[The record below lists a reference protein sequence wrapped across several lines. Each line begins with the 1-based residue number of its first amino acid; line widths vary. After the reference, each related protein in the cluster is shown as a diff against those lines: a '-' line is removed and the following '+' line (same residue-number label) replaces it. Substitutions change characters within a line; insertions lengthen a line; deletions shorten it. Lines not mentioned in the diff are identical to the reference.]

1 MTFPLPLPL
10 TDIEHYMLAEDSASY
25 PCCFSIV
32 LRLAERVDAAALR
45 EAVAIATARHPL
57 LCAHLEY
64 EDGAARRWIAAPAAG
79 HDIQWRDDVSAAD
92 AARPPRPIDLRKQLG
107 VRFEV
112 ETGTDHD
119 TLRVEFHHAC
129 TDGIG
134 AVQFVSDLIIAY
146 RQAQGSAESR
156 LPAIDASRLKHR
168 DQYGLRGWRR
178 LTRLFYGTFGWL
190 GAIEFFTHRP
200 VPLGS
205 VSPNAA
211 GEPAARRSGY
221 CFATLSPAQ
230 STALL
235 AAAKEQRV
243 TLNDLVI
250 RDLFLVVQE
259 QVARQQPDLAN
270 KHKRIMVPTNL
281 RVAGDEQTPATNI
294 VAMINLDR
302 RPGNWKNE
310 RRLLRVLHWEM
321 AAVKRM
327 RLGLTF
333 IQIVGAF
340 RKWFGSLRPLLPL
353 DRCLAT
359 CVLSNL
365 GRSPAAFDPQF
376 VRAVEFYPPLRP
388 LTSASFGLITHDG
401 QVMCSLHYDQAALS
415 SEQGGE
421 LLDRFITRL
430 GGYAAAL
437 DDADAVHGASLS
449 QAAR

>member
-32 LRLAERVDAAALR
+32 LRLSERIDAAALR
-45 EAVAIATARHPL
+45 EAIAIATGRHPL

-64 EDGAARRWIAAPAAG
+64 EYGTVRNWIAAPSAG
-79 HDIQWRDDVSAAD
+79 HDIQWRDDVSAANT
-92 AARPPRPIDLRKQLG
+92 ARPPRPIDLRKQLG

-112 ETGTDHD
+112 ETGTDQD

-134 AVQFVSDLIIAY
+134 AVQFLSDLLIAY
-146 RQAQGSAESR
+146 RQARGATESR
-156 LPAIDASRLKHR
+156 LPAIDASRLTHR

-200 VPLGS
+200 VPLGQTS
-205 VSPNAA
+205 EDA
-211 GEPAARRSGY
+211 GEPAARHSGY
-221 CFATLSPAQ
+221 CFAALSPEQ
-230 STALL
+230 SASLL
-235 AAAKEQRV
+235 AAAKQQRV
-243 TLNDLVI
+243 TVNDLVI
-250 RDLFLVVQE
+250 RDLFLSVQE
-259 QVARQQPDLAN
+259 HVAKHQPDLAN
-270 KHKRIMVPTNL
+270 KHKRVMVPTNL

-302 RPGNWKNE
+302 RPGNWKHQ

-333 IQIVGAF
+333 VQIVGAF

-365 GRSPAAFDPQF
+365 GRSPAAFDPQL
-376 VRAVEFYPPLRP
+376 VRAIEFYPPLRP

-415 SEQGGE
+415 SDLGAE
-421 LLDRFITRL
+421 LLEQFTRRL
-430 GGYAAAL
+430 GGYATAPGGS
-437 DDADAVHGASLS
+437 DVCGDSADRLYST
-449 QAAR
+449 